1 MEAFHLDL
9 ATLPAGR
16 TEIAMEAGPLEL
28 GLEPTEWDGP
38 VRGRLTVEKSGDQ
51 VTVRGNLEAV
61 TNLECVRC
69 LGPARLA
76 LRAPLQ
82 VFAERASGRGSAEEA
97 ELERDDYMKFHDGRR
112 LDLREEAREALLLEL
127 PMTPRCRP
135 DCRGLC
141 PQCGADLNAGPCECA
156 PEAV

>member
-1 MEAFHLDL
+1 MEAE
-9 ATLPAGR
+9 PAQ
-16 TEIAMEAGPLEL
+16 I
-28 GLEPTEWDGP
+28 GLEPAGWEGP
-38 VRGRLTVEKSGDQ
+38 VRGRLVVEKSGDQ
-51 VTVRGNLEAV
+51 VTIRGDLEIVA
-61 TNLECVRC
+61 NLECVRC
-69 LGPARLA
+69 LGPARFE

-82 VFAERASGRGSAEEA
+82 VFAERRSSRGSIEEA

-127 PMTPRCRP
+127 PMTPRCRV

-141 PQCGADLNAGPCECA
+141 PRCGADLNQGPCECA